1 MLILQQF
8 IDEMGQVRERAAA
21 EGVYFN
27 RLNQMIDNNG
37 AFITAR
43 SLVNAEGL
51 STGFQKLQAI
61 NRLDLSIEHLILR
74 DPYNQLFDEETKAN
88 ARRKLRDNGNFDF

>member
-1 MLILQQF
+1 MPILEQF
-8 IDEMGQVRERAAA
+8 ITEMGQVRERAA
-21 EGVYFN
+21 EVEVYFN
-27 RLNQMIDNNG
+27 RLNQMIQNNG

-43 SLVNAEGL
+43 NLVNAEGL
-51 STGFQKLQAI
+51 SSGFERLQAI